1 MKFAIIADIHAN
13 LDAFQVV
20 LEDIK
25 QQKCT
30 HYACLGDV
38 VGYNAN
44 PKECL
49 DIVRK
54 MNIHWVKGNHDE
66 YCWTEER
73 WEGFNPA
80 AAEAVNWTRKQLS
93 PEDKQWLRDLKY
105 VRMVTNFTIVHA
117 TLDGPQ
123 RWGYVFDK
131 LAAAASFTYQNTSI
145 CFFGHTHVP
154 VAFIRDS
161 MVRGG
166 TYSKFKVEPGK
177 KYFINVG
184 AIGQPR
190 DNNPKAA
197 YVVYDAD
204 EGFIELRRL
213 EYDIAAAQKK
223 ILDAGLPPR
232 LAERK
237 PSIENFFL
245 GGSDVVFQPA
255 QLDETL
261 IGVIHNVGCL
271 GIVIAWLSD
280 CANVGEI
287 LFARFD
293 LELVVGAAAD
303 HTIADKA
310 YRHMRVAE
318 ETNGGV
324 LIRKTGGCRE
334 FVKNV
339 APSLRTI
346 QSGVD
351 YREISDHPHIL
362 QVPQPLLVLGGK
374 LLTRPVHS
382 LGGCGIEALQWVFPP
397 AILVLIAFDP
407 VDIHLAHGITE

>member
-13 LDAFQVV
+13 LEAFQVV

-54 MNIHWVKGNHDE
+54 MNMPVVKGNHDE
-66 YCWTEER
+66 YCSTDGPLD
-73 WEGFNPA
+73 GFNPA
-80 AAEAVNWTRKQLS
+80 AAEAVSWTRKQLS
-93 PEDKQWLRDLKY
+93 TDDRQWLRDLKY

-131 LAAAASFTYQNTSI
+131 LAAAASFTYQNTGI

-154 VAFIRDS
+154 VAFIRDNL
-161 MVRGG
+161 VRGG

-177 KYFINVG
+177 KYFVNVG

-204 EGFIELRRL
+204 EGTIELRRL
-213 EYDIAAAQKK
+213 EYDIASAQKK
-223 ILDAGLPPR
+223 ILAAGLPPR
-232 LAERK
+232 LAER
-237 PSIENFFL
+237 L
-245 GGSDVVFQPA
+245 
-255 QLDETL
+255 
-261 IGVIHNVGCL
+261 
-271 GIVIAWLSD
+271 
-280 CANVGEI
+280 
-287 LFARFD
+287 
-293 LELVVGAAAD
+293 
-303 HTIADKA
+303 
-310 YRHMRVAE
+310 
-318 ETNGGV
+318 
-324 LIRKTGGCRE
+324 
-334 FVKNV
+334 
-339 APSLRTI
+339 
-346 QSGVD
+346 
-351 YREISDHPHIL
+351 
-362 QVPQPLLVLGGK
+362 
-374 LLTRPVHS
+374 
-382 LGGCGIEALQWVFPP
+382 
-397 AILVLIAFDP
+397 AF
-407 VDIHLAHGITE
+407 GR